1 MKKTLVILLLL
12 CAILPLRAQYASI
25 NIDWKT
31 ATAMETSLAAEWGTE
46 EMSRQV
52 LDKILDHYT
61 NAEVATAGIFA
72 SKWLDRKAMTNV
84 GLFDNAA
91 ENYYYKRIYE
101 MVSSRIMPKIWSV
114 ASLMVKRPDLALYWG
129 PYLFKIT
136 EETKALCMQFE
147 CVVTNGR
154 LTFQDIAFLAIGDN
168 LKFLFDLSRLA
179 AVDWPG
185 LFDNLVNFG
194 SGITKEDLAGDLDDL
209 LSAGAAIAG
218 AGGNVLD
225 SLWVNASRVGG
236 IFHMKPKEIINMG
249 KDFKNLY
256 ESMNS
261 PEKIKQL
268 LMAEIASTDSTG
280 VMNLF
285 KIDNY
290 NITNY
295 VSNYINDMM
304 GRYYK
309 QRWYIYW
316 QESGNEEVASWD
328 PPRDPVDPTH
338 DHFILNG
345 EGGWYKINTNDKN
358 YNQHPDPSVIAA
370 AKAAAAAACGW
381 SQERCDQLNASQD
394 WYTYYI
400 SQWMESCYIYRG
412 SEDNVIGWSF
422 SYHTRVYRSWNHY
435 QEVYEE
441 WFDSQT
447 MAESVMKAHMNAKA
461 QEFADRDMMET
472 YVGEDGYSHSTDVAQ
487 HTYLVGKDAR
497 MYYSTTDAKKLEGA
511 STCSFTLNCNSGAK
525 LGEGNFQWKVNPHH
539 SPLSEKS
546 KEYAMAT
553 SLEPGGLNT
562 ADCDAKITELNNKIA
577 GYDAQIQALENENK
591 QLLIDIGKADVN
603 KAQELRTQYNTN
615 KAKIDQLKSQKSA
628 AQSELSGVQDARQK
642 LVEDFA
648 GETDECY
655 RIPAVMHEI
664 EANYQIQW
672 EDAGTWVGYT
682 FVRRGKIPQV
692 KSVAEFS
699 ATLSKVRGESY
710 FLGIRYH
717 RSIIGCSWQ
726 LTSNYSQSDVIEV
739 MQLDPNWSEQERVDA
754 VNKRQAELQA
764 EFPDCTVEISYEY
777 ANNRTVEDVDD
788 TFHLLWVSDRLA
800 VAREVDFRLTK
811 IYSSLVLAEKFLS
824 TRQTILDYLKAQL
837 TGIVYDGLHGRHSTE
852 AFRRWRENSHKALEN
867 HLDSI
872 SSH

>member
-1 MKKTLVILLLL
+1 MKKVLVIMSFL
-12 CAILPLRAQYASI
+12 CCLLPLRAQFASI
-25 NIDWKT
+25 NIDLTT
-31 ATAMETSLAAEWGTE
+31 AAAMEASLASEWQTE

-52 LDKILDHYT
+52 LDKILEHYT

-101 MVSSRIMPKIWSV
+101 MVSNRIMPKIWTV

-129 PYLFKIT
+129 PYLYKIT

-147 CVVTNGR
+147 CVVTNSR
-154 LTFQDIAFLAIGDN
+154 LTFRDIAFLVIGDN
-168 LKFLFDLSRLA
+168 LKFLFDLSQLA

-209 LSAGAAIAG
+209 LSAGASIAN
-218 AGGNVLD
+218 AGGNILD

-236 IFHMKPKEIINMG
+236 IFHMKPREIINMG
-249 KDFKNLY
+249 KDFKNIY

-261 PEKIKQL
+261 PEEIKQL
-268 LMAEIASTDSTG
+268 LLSEIGSTDSTG

-316 QESGNEEVASWD
+316 HESGNELLASWD
-328 PPRDPVDPTH
+328 PPRDHVGHTH
-338 DHFILNG
+338 DHFFMNG
-345 EGGWYKINTNDKN
+345 EGGWFWVETNDKN
-358 YNQHPDPSVIAA
+358 YNQHPDPSVIAN
-370 AKAAAAAACGW
+370 AKAAVAAACGW
-381 SQERCDQLNASQD
+381 SQERCDQLNAEQD

-400 SQWMESCYIYRG
+400 EQTLTSYYIYSG
-412 SEDNVIGWSF
+412 SEDNVVGWLF
-422 SYHTRVYRSWNHY
+422 SYYTKVYRKWNHY

-447 MAESVMKAHMNAKA
+447 MAESVMAAHMNAKA
-461 QEFADRDMMET
+461 REFVDADMMET
-472 YVGEDGYSHSTDVAQ
+472 YVGTDGNVHSSDKVR
-487 HTYLVGKDAR
+487 HRYLVDKDSR
-497 MYYSTTDAKKLEGA
+497 LYYSAADAKKLENA
-511 STCSFTLNCNSGAK
+511 VTCSFTLNCNGGAK
-525 LGEGNFQWKVNPHH
+525 LGEGNFQWKVNPSH
-539 SPLSEKS
+539 SPLNERS

-553 SLEPGGLNT
+553 SLEPGGLDT
-562 ADCDAKITELNNKIA
+562 SECDDKISVLNQKITNLN
-577 GYDAQIQALENENK
+577 AQIQSLEETNR
-591 QLLIDIGKADVN
+591 QLLIEIGQADVN
-603 KAQELRTQYNTN
+603 QAQELRNQYNTN
-615 KAKIDQLKSQKSA
+615 NAQINTLKSQLTA
-628 AQSELSGVQDARQK
+628 AKNELSQMQEARAA
-642 LVEDFA
+642 LVADYA
-648 GETDECY
+648 GETDDCY

-682 FVRRGKIPQV
+682 FVRRGKVPQV
-692 KSVAEFS
+692 KSICEFS
-699 ATLSKVRGESY
+699 ATLSKIRGESH
-710 FLGIRYH
+710 FLGVRYH
-717 RSIIGCSWQ
+717 RSIIGVTWQ
-726 LTSNYSQSDVIEV
+726 LTTNYSQSDVIEV
-739 MQLDPNWSEQERVDA
+739 MQLDPNQSDEERVDA
-754 VNKRQAELQA
+754 VNQRQAELQA

-777 ANNRTVEDVDD
+777 SNPQTVEDTDD
-788 TFHLLWVSDRLA
+788 TFHLLWVSDRVA
-800 VAREVDFRLTK
+800 IAREVDYRLTK
-811 IYSSLVLAEKFLS
+811 IYSSLVLAEKFLR
-824 TRQTILDYLKAQL
+824 TRETILDYLKAQL
-837 TGIVYDGLHGRHSTE
+837 VGVVYDGLHGHHSTE

-872 SSH
+872 PH